1 LRSKEVELSAATGAP
16 APCPRRKGFSIVEL
30 VIVLVVTSLV
40 LGIAGL
46 TFTDY
51 FDRSSARRAAQV
63 FARDLSF
70 ARSSALRSRDR
81 VVIRFDETDRWYEVA
96 MQDGGNALVT
106 RRFGSNAD
114 VVLRA
119 IDLRMDGDTVV
130 VDSRGVVDLA
140 GIVGTGSLGE
150 ARFASGSKEYSV
162 YFNSMG
168 ASKVEER

>member
-1 LRSKEVELSAATGAP
+1 MGFTLIELT
-16 APCPRRKGFSIVEL
+16 
-30 VIVLVVTSLV
+30 IVLVVVSLM
-40 LGIAGL
+40 LGVAVL

-70 ARSSALRSRDR
+70 ARSSALRSHEG
-81 VVIRFDETDRWYEVA
+81 VVIRFDESSRWYEIA
-96 MQDGGNALVT
+96 MQDDGTELVR

-114 VVLRA
+114 VALGA
-119 IDLRMDGDTVV
+119 LDLRMEGDSVV
-130 VDSRGVVDLA
+130 VDSRGVVDLS

-150 ARFASGSKEYSV
+150 ARFASGSEEYSV